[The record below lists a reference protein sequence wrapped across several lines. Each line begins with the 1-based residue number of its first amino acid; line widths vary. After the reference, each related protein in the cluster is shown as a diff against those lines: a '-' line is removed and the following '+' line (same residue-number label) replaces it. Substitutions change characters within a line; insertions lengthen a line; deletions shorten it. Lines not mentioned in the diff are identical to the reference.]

1 MRVQR
6 RWLGVGRGGRA
17 LAFSVAIGTLAA
29 ACNGLGYNQDAPR
42 SGDVFDKVRQ
52 LDLFPRQHQPAD
64 VGRTGSGGGPR
75 PASYF
80 GTGTGTG
87 TERVVGAQRASSG
100 EGYELNFENTPV
112 TTVAKVILG
121 DILGVGYTI
130 DARVQGT
137 VTLASGRPVAKS
149 DILYVLE
156 SALRMSNVTLAREAR
171 GSYRLLPAQEAI
183 GTGGVDNSG
192 QEAGFGI
199 TVIPLQY
206 VSAPTLLKLLD
217 SFATKPGTVRA
228 DPGRNLIVIQGSGT
242 ERRTAIDIVMNF
254 DADWMRGQSVGI
266 YPVRN
271 STPEPIIAELERI
284 MDLGEGGLSQSV
296 VKLQPIARQNAILVV
311 SRKPE
316 LLRAAQTWIA
326 RLDNADAATT
336 GVKVYRVRYGDARL
350 LAALLTDIFTGRGAG
365 GPLDATSNVLAP
377 GAGMITSSSVG
388 GSRLEGTPQAQ
399 TSLLSPRQQTA
410 ATVAGVIDQRF
421 APFTPGP
428 GAGPS
433 ISTTTTTVGPGF
445 GPGVGAGGGQG
456 AAGILPG
463 VRITA
468 DVANNALLIYSNQE
482 HYRIIERTL
491 RQLDRPQLQ
500 VSIDATIAE
509 ITLNDDL
516 SYGVQVF
523 LKSRDVGLGV
533 DKGSVFNSATAT
545 TAAISRILPGFNFL
559 AGAEASP
566 KVILDALQNVT
577 DVKVLSTPSVVVLDN
592 QVATLQVGDQVP
604 IATRSA
610 VAVDVPL
617 APVVNAIDYRPT
629 GVILRVVPRINVN
642 GNVMLDVEQE
652 ISHVA
657 RNTPVGS
664 VTPTISQ
671 RRVRSS
677 IAVASGQTVL
687 LAGLISEREDAS
699 KAGIPGLSQ
708 IPAIGAVFGR
718 QGMRKE
724 RTELI
729 IFIRPQIIRDSVDA
743 ARVAEELRSKL
754 RGQFGSVDPP
764 RGSPPPPLPP
774 LPPPPRAPVA
784 VQ

>member
-1 MRVQR
+1 M
-6 RWLGVGRGGRA
+6 
-17 LAFSVAIGTLAA
+17 
-29 ACNGLGYNQDAPR
+29 
-42 SGDVFDKVRQ
+42 
-52 LDLFPRQHQPAD
+52 
-64 VGRTGSGGGPR
+64 
-75 PASYF
+75 
-80 GTGTGTG
+80 
-87 TERVVGAQRASSG
+87 
-100 EGYELNFENTPV
+100 
-112 TTVAKVILG
+112 
-121 DILGVGYTI
+121 
-130 DARVQGT
+130 
-137 VTLASGRPVAKS
+137 
-149 DILYVLE
+149 
-156 SALRMSNVTLAREAR
+156 
-171 GSYRLLPAQEAI
+171 PAQEAI
-183 GTGGVDNSG
+183 GTGGVDNAG
-192 QEAGFGI
+192 QEAGYGI

-266 YPVRN
+266 YPIRN

-316 LLRAAQTWIA
+316 LLRTAQTWIA
-326 RLDNADAATT
+326 RLDNADANTT

-350 LAALLTDIFTGRGAG
+350 LAGLLTDIFTGRGAG

-388 GSRLEGTPQAQ
+388 GSRLDGAQQAQ
-399 TSLLSPRQQTA
+399 TSLLSPRQQAA
-410 ATVAGVIDQRF
+410 ATVGGVIDQRF
-421 APFTPGP
+421 APLAAGS

-433 ISTTTTTVGPGF
+433 ISSTTTTVN
-445 GPGVGAGGGQG
+445 AGSGQG
-456 AAGILPG
+456 VAGILPG

-468 DVANNALLIYSNQE
+468 DVTNNSLLIYANQE

-500 VSIDATIAE
+500 VAIDATIAE

-566 KVILDALQNVT
+566 KVILDALQTVT

-592 QVATLQVGDQVP
+592 QIATLQVGDQVP

-617 APVVNAIDYRPT
+617 APVVNSIDYRPT

-657 RNTPVGS
+657 RNTPVAS
-664 VTPTISQ
+664 ITPTITQ

-687 LAGLISEREDAS
+687 LAGLISEREDGS

-708 IPAIGAVFGR
+708 IPAIGAIFGR
-718 QGMRKE
+718 QGMHRE

-743 ARVAEELRSKL
+743 GRVAEELRSKL
-754 RGQFGSVDPP
+754 RGQFGSSDPP
-764 RGSPPPPLPP
+764 RGSPPPP
-774 LPPPPRAPVA
+774 RAPVA
-784 VQ
+784 LQ

>member
-1 MRVQR
+1 MHSQR
-6 RWLGVGRGGRA
+6 RWRRVGGGSRA
-17 LAFSVAIGTLAA
+17 LAFVIAVGALAA
-29 ACNGLGYNQDAPR
+29 ACNVLSNSQDGAR

-52 LDLFPRQHQPAD
+52 MDLYPRQHQPAD
-64 VGRTGSGGGPR
+64 VGRTGSGEGPR
-75 PASYF
+75 SATYF
-80 GTGTGTG
+80 GAGTPVA
-87 TERVVGAQRASSG
+87 EGAQRASSG
-100 EGYELNFENTPV
+100 EGFELNFENTPV
-112 TTVAKVILG
+112 TTVAKIILG

-130 DARVQGT
+130 DPRVQGT

-156 SALRMSNVTLAREAR
+156 SALRTSNVTLVREAR
-171 GSYRLLPAQEAI
+171 GSYRLVPAQEALGS
-183 GTGGVDNSG
+183 GTVDNAG
-192 QEAGFGI
+192 QEAGYGV

-206 VSAPTLLKLLD
+206 ISAPTLLKLLD
-217 SFATKPGTVRA
+217 SFATKPGAVRA
-228 DPGRNLIVIQGSGT
+228 DAGRNLIVIQGSGA
-242 ERRTAIDIVMNF
+242 ERRAAMDMAMSF

-266 YPVRN
+266 YPIRN

-296 VKLQPIARQNAILVV
+296 VKLQAIARQNAILVV

-316 LLRAAQTWIA
+316 LLRTAQTWIA
-326 RLDNADAATT
+326 RLDNADAAST

-350 LAALLTDIFTGRGAG
+350 LAALLNDIFTGRGVG
-365 GPLDATSNVLAP
+365 GGLEATSNVLAP
-377 GAGMITSSSVG
+377 GAGMMTSSSVE
-388 GSRLEGTPQAQ
+388 GSRLEGAPQAR
-399 TSLLSPRQQTA
+399 TSLFSPRQQTA
-410 ATVAGVIDQRF
+410 ATAAGVVDQRF
-421 APFTPGP
+421 APTLAPGLAPAP
-428 GAGPS
+428 GAAPA
-433 ISTTTTTVGPGF
+433 ISTTTTVSA
-445 GPGVGAGGGQG
+445 AGGPAG
-456 AAGILPG
+456 AGILPG

-468 DVANNALLIYSNQE
+468 DVVNNALLIYANQE

-500 VSIDATIAE
+500 VAIDATIAE
-509 ITLNDDL
+509 ITLNDTL

-523 LKSRDVGLGV
+523 LKSRDVGLGE

-566 KVILDALQNVT
+566 KVILDALQTVT
-577 DVKVLSTPSVVVLDN
+577 DVKVLSTPSVVVVDN

-610 VAVDVPL
+610 VDVTVPN
-617 APVVNAIDYRPT
+617 APIVNSIDYRPT

-642 GNVMLDVEQE
+642 GNVLLDVEQE
-652 ISHVA
+652 ISNVA
-657 RNTPVGS
+657 RTPTANT
-664 VTPTISQ
+664 VTPTITQ

-687 LAGLISEREDAS
+687 LAGLISEREDGIKS
-699 KAGIPGLSQ
+699 GIPGLSQ
-708 IPAIGAVFGR
+708 IPAIGAVFGTHGMTR
-718 QGMRKE
+718 Q

-754 RGQFGSVDPP
+754 RGQFGSSYPP
-764 RGSPPPPLPP
+764 RGSPPPP
-774 LPPPPRAPVA
+774 RAPVA
-784 VQ
+784 LQ